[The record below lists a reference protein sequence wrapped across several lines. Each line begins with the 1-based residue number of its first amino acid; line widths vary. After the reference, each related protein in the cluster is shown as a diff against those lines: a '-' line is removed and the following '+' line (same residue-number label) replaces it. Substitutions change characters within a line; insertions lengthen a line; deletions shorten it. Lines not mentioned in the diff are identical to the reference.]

1 VIVVSG
7 ASGQLGGLIAR
18 ELLERVEP
26 ERLRLVTRDPD
37 RLRDIPPAV
46 EVARADFD
54 EPATLPAAFA
64 GGSTLML
71 VSTDTITDRAAQ
83 HARAI
88 DAARNAGIRRVVYTS
103 MISPGEE
110 NPALIADSHRA
121 TEEQLRASGMEW
133 TILRCGFYA
142 DFQAFEAADAL
153 GSGEL
158 VHNRGDGRCAYVA
171 RADIARSA
179 AAVLA
184 EDGHEGA
191 VYELTGPEA
200 LSADELADLYSRVGD
215 SPVETIG
222 LDDDAYL
229 AVIGGSADGH
239 VQYGVA
245 LAVSLGQAMRLGLHE
260 DVSGDVERL
269 TGRAPQSV
277 ADLLQTQAGSL
288 RAVARQD

>member
-1 VIVVSG
+1 MIVVSG
-7 ASGQLGGLIAR
+7 ASGQLAGLIAG
-18 ELLERVEP
+18 ELLERIEP
-26 ERLRLVTRDPD
+26 DRLRLVTRDPG
-37 RLRDIPPAV
+37 RLRDIPPSV

-88 DAARNAGIRRVVYTS
+88 YAARDAGIRRVVYTS
-103 MISPGEE
+103 MTSPGEE
-110 NPALIADSHRA
+110 NPALIAGSHRA
-121 TEEQLRASGMEW
+121 TEEQLRASGVEW

-153 GSGEL
+153 ASGEL

-179 AAVLA
+179 AVVLA

-200 LSADELADLYSRVGD
+200 LSADELAELYSRVGD
-215 SPVETIG
+215 SPVETTG

-229 AVIGGSADGH
+229 AAIGGSADGH

-269 TGRAPQSV
+269 TGRAPQRV
-277 ADLLQTQAGSL
+277 EDLLQTQAASL
-288 RAVARQD
+288 RAVARQG